1 MKKSILIAASLLAL
15 TFTPVFGQ
23 PAPILPPKPIT
34 PESAPQLPRTPP
46 PPAAD
51 NYQQRLEAIINA
63 ANPPQKQPPELTKF
77 NLDFP
82 GGTPKELVAA
92 IEKTMGKPLNAI
104 IPTEDADLQMPPLKM
119 NDVDVVQ
126 LFQAVGAASL
136 KQETRNTAIN
146 YGGFAPNYSFTTV
159 NTGYGFRT
167 EGQISDD
174 SIWYFYV
181 ENPPQPQFSPPAPAK
196 ACRFYQLRPYL
207 DSGLTVDD
215 ITTAIQTGWKMM
227 GDTSPPE
234 ISFHKET
241 KLLIAVGAP
250 DKLEI
255 VDDVLKALQAEPQNS
270 PGAFQE
276 RVQQMIKRQ
285 SQASVPAT
293 PPLTPQ
299 AIPPIAKPPESPA
312 AGK

>member
-1 MKKSILIAASLLAL
+1 MKKSILLAVSLLAL
-15 TFTPVFGQ
+15 NLTPVFGQ
-23 PAPILPPKPIT
+23 SPTTLVLSSTTAT
-34 PESAPQLPRTPP
+34 RDQ
-46 PPAAD
+46 PPA
-51 NYQQRLEAIINA
+51 
-63 ANPPQKQPPELTKF
+63 LTKF

-92 IEKTMGKPLNAI
+92 IEKATGKPLNAI
-104 IPTEDADLQMPPLKM
+104 IPTEDATLQMPPLKM

-136 KQETRNTAIN
+136 KQETRNTSMY
-146 YGGFAPNYSFTTV
+146 YGGGLTPGYNYTTV
-159 NTGYGFRT
+159 NTGYGFKT
-167 EGQISDD
+167 ESQISDD

-181 ENPPQPQFSPPAPAK
+181 QNPPQPQFTLPLPAK

-255 VDDVLKALQAEPQNS
+255 IDDVLKALQPSPQAPAANFQDRLQRIIKNQS
-270 PGAFQE
+270 P
-276 RVQQMIKRQ
+276 
-285 SQASVPAT
+285 ASTSDAQRL
-293 PPLTPQ
+293 PPLTPPTPLM
-299 AIPPIAKPPESPA
+299 APPSAKPPVSQA
-312 AGK
+312 TGQ

>member
-1 MKKSILIAASLLAL
+1 MKKSICLAASVLA
-15 TFTPVFGQ
+15 FTLSPVFGQ
-23 PAPILPPKPIT
+23 SPVTLTVSGP
-34 PESAPQLPRTPP
+34 SASRDQ
-46 PPAAD
+46 PPA
-51 NYQQRLEAIINA
+51 
-63 ANPPQKQPPELTKF
+63 LTKF

-104 IPTEDADLQMPPLKM
+104 IPTEDVNLQMPPLKM

-126 LFQAVGAASL
+126 LFTALGAASL
-136 KQETRNTAIN
+136 KQETRNTSMN
-146 YGGFAPNYSFTTV
+146 YYGSTPNYTYTTV
-159 NTGYGFRT
+159 NTGYGFKT
-167 EGQISDD
+167 EGQMSDD
-174 SIWYFYV
+174 SIWFLYV
-181 ENPPQPQFSPPAPAK
+181 QNPPQPQFTPPAPAK

-255 VDDVLKALQAEPQNS
+255 IDDVLKALQSAPQNS
-270 PGAFQE
+270 QTAFQE
-276 RVQQMIKRQ
+276 RLQQIIKN
-285 SQASVPAT
+285 ASGAST
-293 PPLTPQ
+293 PGALPPTPQ
-299 AIPPIAKPPESPA
+299 IVPPIAKPPESPE
-312 AGK
+312 GGQ